1 LIVTI
6 LTSIISVF
14 FTVPLLGLIIVFVSS
29 KFITKNSRKAV
40 HMALDYSTVLFIISV
55 HFLIVTILGKSFFW
69 LIILEIILSAM
80 LFSIVHWKVKGEIV
94 INKVLKGVWRF
105 NFLFFFTVYIALTLF
120 GLIERA
126 VTFTFSS

>member
-1 LIVTI
+1 MIVTI

-14 FTVPLLGLIIVFVSS
+14 FTVPLLGLIIVFVPSLL
-29 KFITKNSRKAV
+29 ITKNSRKAV
-40 HMALDYSTVLFIISV
+40 HFALDYSTLLFIISV

-69 LIILEIILSAM
+69 LIILEMILSAM

-105 NFLFFFTVYIALTLF
+105 NFLFFFTAYIVLTLF
-120 GLIERA
+120 GLIEHA